1 MDANFVKLI
10 ADAGTV
16 AILLYVLIQVFAAYK
31 TAFNRV
37 TDLLEREI
45 DEDKPKLPSGS

>member
-1 MDANFVKLI
+1 MDASLLKLV

-16 AILLYVLIQVFAAYK
+16 GILLYVLIQVLGAYK
-31 TAFNRV
+31 GTVNRV

-45 DEDKPKLPSGS
+45 TDDAQDGAKPA

>member
-16 AILLYVLIQVFAAYK
+16 AILLYVLIQVLTAYK
-31 TAFNRV
+31 GTVNRV
-37 TDLLEREI
+37 TDLLESEI
-45 DEDKPKLPSGS
+45 KNDAQDGAKAP